1 MKKAQQ
7 VRIRRLQK
15 YNAAINVEAQ
25 KIFDWILDL
34 MDANTEKG
42 YYGSLDIFLYYG
54 EDEIN
59 VKCQKEAKYN
69 LVDILLRHDR
79 RNLFTTLCNL
89 INNEHGFVARLNLN
103 DCYYNIKAITLS
115 IVIEIE

>member
-1 MKKAQQ
+1 MIKAQQ
-7 VRIRRLQK
+7 VRLRRLQK

-54 EDEIN
+54 DHEIN
-59 VKCQKEAKYN
+59 VEQEKAKYN
-69 LVDILLRHDR
+69 LVDILLRYDR
-79 RNLFTTLCNL
+79 KKLFTSLCDL
-89 INNEHGFVARLNLN
+89 INKNQGFVADLNLN
-103 DCYYNIKAITLS
+103 DYHHKSKAITLS
-115 IVIEIE
+115 ISIVIE